1 MSDASA
7 VVPWITALLGCVV
20 SSVIARWTPRER
32 SVWTVLADAFKAG
45 ALGIALIFVASL
57 LHGFCIEILHRC
69 VTHGDGNIAYVVVA
83 IAAVPLYWFILI
95 FGSPNPNDI
104 EARAKEP
111 DSAAA
116 NAVVDYCA
124 GKQPSMRCA
133 NCHEIIAVAPQ
144 VPTARPNSVCP
155 SSVLTR
161 CGCRR
166 CNGTFVLGPRKA

>member
-7 VVPWITALLGCVV
+7 VVPWITALLGCMV
-20 SSVIARWTPRER
+20 SFAIARWSPRER
-32 SVWTVLADAFKAG
+32 SLWTVLADAIKAG

-57 LHGFCIEILHRC
+57 LHGLCIDILHRC

-83 IAAVPLYWFILI
+83 IAAVPLYWLILI
-95 FGSPNPNDI
+95 FGSPSPNDI

-124 GKQPSMRCA
+124 GKKPATRCPH
-133 NCHEIIAVAPQ
+133 CHEVISVAPQ
-144 VPTARPNSVCP
+144 LPTARP